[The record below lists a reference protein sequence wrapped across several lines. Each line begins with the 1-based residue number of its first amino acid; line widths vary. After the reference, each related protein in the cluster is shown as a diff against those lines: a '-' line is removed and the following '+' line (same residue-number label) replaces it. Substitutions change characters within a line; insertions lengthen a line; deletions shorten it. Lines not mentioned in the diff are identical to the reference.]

1 MITETEICI
10 YREIYYETVKPMLI
24 AGKTQEE
31 IEAGVKYI
39 CEEYGMEVERY
50 KAISIM
56 DFMQRLSEKGPNP
69 NVAIKTS
76 DGEILPLPK
85 DLPILRCPRRTEDPI
100 KIS

>member
-24 AGKTQEE
+24 AGKSQEE
-31 IEAGVKYI
+31 IEAGVKYV

-50 KAISIM
+50 KAISVM
-56 DFMQRLSEKGPNP
+56 DMMQRISERSGGS

-76 DGEILPLPK
+76 DGEILPIPK
-85 DLPILRCPRRTEDPI
+85 GLPILRCPRRTEDPI